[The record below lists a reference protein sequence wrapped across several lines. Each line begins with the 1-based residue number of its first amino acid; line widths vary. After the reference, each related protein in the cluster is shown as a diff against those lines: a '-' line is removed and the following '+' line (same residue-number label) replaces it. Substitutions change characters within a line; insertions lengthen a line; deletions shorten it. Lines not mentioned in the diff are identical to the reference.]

1 MTIKKGD
8 TVKLI
13 APFGLNEQG
22 KAEYPDVNDLGK
34 YGKVTGK
41 KGEYFNVE
49 LFDGGAEYGVPE
61 NQLEK
66 ITFSIVDHTLQTVAS
81 GIESFEEAHTQVD
94 ALDKKMEGYWYV
106 YGSDDTD
113 NPWMGGGL
121 AEFDPYGE
129 EDDEEAYQSA

>member
-1 MTIKKGD
+1 MTIKKGN
-8 TVKLI
+8 TVKL
-13 APFGLNEQG
+13 N
-22 KAEYPDVNDLGK
+22 VNSKEANGK
-34 YGKVTGK
+34 YGKVVAVNR
-41 KGEYFNVE
+41 EYLTVK
-49 LFDGGAEYGVPE
+49 LFDGGMEYDAYKT
-61 NQLEK
+61 QLEK
-66 ITFSIVDHTLQTVAS
+66 ITFSIVDHALQTVAS

-113 NPWMGGGL
+113 EPWMGGGL